1 MSAFLI
7 LAILFG
13 ALFTMSYVA
22 KRRFGVLG
30 LALAA
35 GSVLNATWAAALTP
49 WVQAQGFNVAAP
61 PIGTL
66 VSTLLILG
74 PALLL
79 LFGGPTYSSST
90 QRIVGSFAFA
100 ALALVFLM
108 QPIGI
113 ALIFDET
120 SAAIYRAVSESSN
133 GIVAAGI
140 VLALADLLMT
150 RTPHRSSKK

>member
-13 ALFTMSYVA
+13 ALFAMSYVA

-35 GSVLNATWAAALTP
+35 GSVLNAAWAASLTP
-49 WVQAQGFNVAAP
+49 WVQEQGLSISAP
-61 PIGTL
+61 PVSTL
-66 VSTLLILG
+66 VSTVLILG

-79 LFGGPTYSSST
+79 LFGGPTYSSSM
-90 QRIVGSFAFA
+90 QRVVGSLAFA
-100 ALALVFLM
+100 ALALMFLI
-108 QPIGI
+108 QPIGV

-120 SAAIYRAVSESSN
+120 SARLYAIVSQSSSA
-133 GIVAAGI
+133 IIAAGI
-140 VLALADLLMT
+140 MLALGDLLMT
-150 RTPHRSSKK
+150 RTPHKSSKK